1 MKKKILVTGGGGFI
15 GSHLIEKLI
24 KLGHKVKTII
34 PYNIDNSWGWI
45 DTFPDNIKKNIDVI
59 TGDVC
64 DASLMLK
71 ETKKIDVV
79 FHLAALISIPYSYKS
94 PLSYIN
100 TNILGSISALEAA
113 RVNSCELF
121 VNTSTSEVYG
131 SAQYVPID
139 EKHPLNAQSPYS
151 ASKISSDQLVMSYYK
166 SFGTPVTIIRPFNT
180 FGPRQSMRAA
190 ISTIISQ
197 VINNNKSIKVG
208 NIETKRDFTYVDDTV
223 MGYIK
228 TLNNKKIIGET
239 INLGTGKDFSISQ
252 TINMI
257 KRINKKEHLKIK
269 IDKNR
274 IRPSKSEVTR
284 LISNNRK
291 AEKLLKW
298 KPKFN
303 GKKGFEL
310 GLEKTNEWFSNKE
323 NVKLY
328 KFNLYNV

>member
-1 MKKKILVTGGGGFI
+1 MRKKILVTGGSGFI
-15 GSHLIEKLI
+15 GSHLVEKLI
-24 KLGHKVKTII
+24 KLGHQVKTII

-45 DTFPDNIKKNIDVI
+45 DSFNKNLKNSLNVV

-64 DASLMLK
+64 DTSLMLK
-71 ETKKIDVV
+71 ETKKTDIV

-113 RVNSCELF
+113 RISSCELF

-151 ASKISSDQLVMSYYK
+151 ASKISSDQLVLSYYK
-166 SFGTPVTIIRPFNT
+166 SFGTPVTILRPFNT

-190 ISTIISQ
+190 IPSVISQ

-208 NIETKRDFTYVDDTV
+208 NISTRRDFTYVEDTV

-228 TLNNKKIIGET
+228 TINNKKIIGET
-239 INLGTGKDFSISQ
+239 INLGVGKDFSISD
-252 TINMI
+252 TIKII
-257 KRINKKEHLKIK
+257 KKINKKEHLKLQ

-274 IRPSKSEVTR
+274 IRPTKSEVTR
-284 LISNNRK
+284 LVSNNKK
-291 AEKLLKW
+291 AKKLLNW
-298 KPKFN
+298 TPKFK

-310 GLEKTNEWFSNKE
+310 GLRKTNEWFSKKE

>member
-15 GSHLIEKLI
+15 GSHLIEKLV
-24 KLGHKVKTII
+24 KLGHQVKTII

-45 DTFPDNIKKNIDVI
+45 DTFEQNIKKNIEVV

-64 DASLMLK
+64 DSSLMLK
-71 ETKKIDVV
+71 EGKKIDII

-94 PLSYIN
+94 PLSYVN
-100 TNILGSISALEAA
+100 TNILGSVSALEAA

-139 EKHPLNAQSPYS
+139 ERHPLNAQSPYS
-151 ASKISSDQLVMSYYK
+151 ASKIASDQLVMSYYK
-166 SFGTPVTIIRPFNT
+166 SFGTPVTILRPFNR

-197 VINNNKSIKVG
+197 VINSNKSIEVG
-208 NIETKRDFTYVDDTV
+208 NINTRRDFTYVEDTV

-228 TLNNKKIIGET
+228 TINNKKIIGET
-239 INLGTGKDFSISQ
+239 INLGTGKDFTISE
-252 TINMI
+252 TIELI
-257 KRINKKEHLKIK
+257 KNINFKKDLKIK
-269 IDKNR
+269 IDKKR
-274 IRPSKSEVTR
+274 IRPVKSEVTR
-284 LISNNRK
+284 LISNNKK
-291 AEKLLKW
+291 AQKLLNW
-298 KPKFN
+298 RPKFI
-303 GKKGFEL
+303 GKKGFNL
-310 GLEKTNEWFSNKE
+310 GLKKTNEWFSNRD

>member
-1 MKKKILVTGGGGFI
+1 MKKKILVTGGSGFI

-24 KLGHKVKTII
+24 KLGHQVKTLI

-45 DTFPDNIKKNIDVI
+45 DSFDKDLKKNLNVI

-64 DASLMLK
+64 DTSLMLK

-100 TNILGSISALEAA
+100 TNILGSVSALEAA
-113 RVNSCELF
+113 RLNSCELF

-151 ASKISSDQLVMSYYK
+151 ASKISSDQLVLSYYK
-166 SFGTPVTIIRPFNT
+166 SFGTPVTILRPFNT
-180 FGPRQSMRAA
+180 FGPRQSMRAS

-197 VINNNKSIKVG
+197 VINNKNFITVG
-208 NIETKRDFTYVDDTV
+208 NTSTKRDFTYIDDTV
-223 MGYIK
+223 MGFIK

-239 INLGTGKDFSISQ
+239 INLGTGKDFSISD
-252 TINMI
+252 TINLI
-257 KRINKKEHLKIK
+257 KKINKKEYLKTH

-274 IRPSKSEVTR
+274 IRPKKSEVTR
-284 LISNNRK
+284 LISNNKK
-291 AEKLLKW
+291 AKKLLNW
-298 KPKFN
+298 SPKFV
-303 GKKGFEL
+303 GKKGFEA
-310 GLEKTNEWFSNKE
+310 GLKKTSEWFSNKK

-328 KFNLYNV
+328 KVNLYNV

>member
-1 MKKKILVTGGGGFI
+1 MKKKILVTGGSGFI

-24 KLGHKVKTII
+24 KLGHQVKTII

-45 DTFPDNIKKNIDVI
+45 DSFEKVIKKNLNVV

-64 DASLMLK
+64 DTSLMLK

-113 RVNSCELF
+113 RLNSCELF

-139 EKHPLNAQSPYS
+139 ERHPLNAQSPYS
-151 ASKISSDQLVMSYYK
+151 ASKISSDQLVLSYYK
-166 SFGTPVTIIRPFNT
+166 SFGTPVTILRPFNT

-190 ISTIISQ
+190 IPSIISQ
-197 VINNNKSIKVG
+197 VIKNNKSIKVG
-208 NIETKRDFTYVDDTV
+208 NIKTRRDFTYVDDTV
-223 MGYIK
+223 LGYIK
-228 TLNNKKIIGET
+228 TLNNRRIIGET
-239 INLGTGKDFSISQ
+239 INLGTGMDFSILD
-252 TINMI
+252 TINLI
-257 KRINKKEHLKIK
+257 KKINKKKDLKLS

-274 IRPSKSEVTR
+274 IRPQKSEVTR
-284 LISNNRK
+284 LISNNKK
-291 AEKLLKW
+291 AENLLNW
-298 KPKFN
+298 SPKFK

-310 GLEKTNEWFSNKE
+310 GLKKTNEWFSKNE
-323 NVKLY
+323 NIKLY
-328 KFNLYNV
+328 KINLYNV